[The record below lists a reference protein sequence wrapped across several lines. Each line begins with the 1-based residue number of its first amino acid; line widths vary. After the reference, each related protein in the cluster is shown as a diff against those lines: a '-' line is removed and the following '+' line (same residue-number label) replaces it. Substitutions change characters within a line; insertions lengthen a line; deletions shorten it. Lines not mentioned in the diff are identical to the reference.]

1 MQDFQRLAQLPLVT
15 LSLHGSVLRGSWIDN
30 FFLLRMTKS
39 LMQLDFRAHLPRD
52 DALFHV
58 DNDGILAFCCALPQ
72 EQYGDYTEPRRLDLQ
87 HATLQSGLFTRL
99 MQLHTER
106 RLCKRLFVQLA
117 PVPEDLVGELAAY
130 NDYCSGSQWC
140 RYHRGG
146 LTLQGKWYNFPRGLS
161 VHFSREWGGI
171 AGPLTCTI
179 TCVS

>member
-99 MQLHTER
+99 MQVYS
-106 RLCKRLFVQLA
+106 K
-117 PVPEDLVGELAAY
+117 
-130 NDYCSGSQWC
+130 GSM
-140 RYHRGG
+140 
-146 LTLQGKWYNFPRGLS
+146 KES
-161 VHFSREWGGI
+161 
-171 AGPLTCTI
+171 
-179 TCVS
+179 